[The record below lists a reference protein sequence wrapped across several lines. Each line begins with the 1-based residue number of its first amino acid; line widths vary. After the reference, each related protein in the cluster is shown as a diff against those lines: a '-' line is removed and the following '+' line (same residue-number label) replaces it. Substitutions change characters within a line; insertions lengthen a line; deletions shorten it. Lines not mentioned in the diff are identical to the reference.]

1 MAQQNKVGHGSV
13 RIIAGRWR
21 GRKLSFTDV
30 DGLRPT
36 PDRVR
41 ETIFNWLQMTIGE
54 ACCLDLFAGS
64 GALGFE
70 AASRGADTVTFVE
83 SNKQAVTQ
91 LRANCQ
97 QLQADNCQVVHQDA
111 LAFLRSDHD
120 SQKYDIVFIDPP
132 YSADS
137 WTYIAQLLVQHE
149 LIAVGGYIYL
159 ECPSK
164 QDMPLL
170 PKQWH
175 LLKDKQAGAVRYCL
189 FINEER
195 EAE

>member
-1 MAQQNKVGHGSV
+1 MAPQNKVSYGSV

-21 GRKLSFTDV
+21 GRKLSVTEV
-30 DGLRPT
+30 EGLRPT

-41 ETIFNWLQMTIGE
+41 ETIFNWLQMTIGQT
-54 ACCLDLFAGS
+54 CCLDLFAGS

-70 AASRGADTVTFVE
+70 AASRGADSVTFVE

-97 QLQADNCQVVHQDA
+97 QLQADNCHVVHQDA
-111 LAFLRSDHD
+111 IEFLSAHSDAK
-120 SQKYDIVFIDPP
+120 KYDIVFIDPP

-137 WTYIAQLLVQHE
+137 WTSIAQLLVQHE
-149 LIAVGGYIYL
+149 LIAEGGYIYL
-159 ECPSK
+159 ECPSE

-195 EAE
+195 GAQ